1 MTLWLS
7 SRAALL
13 HSKSVSPRSS
23 AGGHLSALAAEIEAC
38 GVDAVGEAL
47 DAEIR
52 RRAARCLQGLEA
64 YRRHPFRRQPQ
75 TLPVLWREGTTRLI
89 DFGAGG
95 ADPAVLVVPSLI
107 NRWHVL
113 DLLPERSFLRHLAE
127 HGLRPLVV
135 DWGAPGPDECRF
147 DLADYVAGRLDRAF
161 VAAARVAG
169 APLAVLGYCMG
180 GLLALALALR
190 RRRQVACLALLATP
204 WDFHAER
211 EGQARLLALVADWLP
226 YLCGAGGPVPVDVI
240 QSLFLLLDPF
250 IAPRK
255 FDRFASLDH
264 ESQEARGFVALE
276 DWINDGVPMPLPTM
290 QTCLRSWY
298 GGNEPARGFGGS
310 PAVRS
315 ARNCCAGPASSSFP
329 AATISSHRARPSRS
343 PPPSARRRRAAPAA
357 RPCRHD
363 GRRPRSG
370 FVMVPD
376 RRMAAPQPEPERKS
390 RSRLKLKSRPNQAE
404 CQVPMV
410 FGAAGAPPRR
420 SKPSKPR
427 RTQTLNFVKK
437 TDIVSYCVDR
447 NIRAPHLENT
457 VDRLFDPDFLH
468 AQNRRTRGGCIG
480 PTAWLPASTGMTRG
494 A

>member
-1 MTLWLS
+1 MNKSSATSDADELARRFLALWEEYLAALLSDASSGELLGRLAAFWPAPARDPRPGDDAAGEPEPEPGPDRRLAPCPLPLHLASTMTLWLS

-211 EGQARLLALVADWLP
+211 EGQARLLALLADWLP

-298 GGNEPARGFGGS
+298 GGNEPARGLWRVAGRPVRPQLLRRPGLVVI
-310 PAVRS
+310 PRGDRIVPPRS
-315 ARNCCAGPASSSFP
+315 AEPLAVALGTAAVLRPPLGHVGMMAAARAPDLLWSPIAEWLRHSLSRREKAG
-329 AATISSHRARPSRS
+329 RPS
-343 PPPSARRRRAAPAA
+343 
-357 RPCRHD
+357 
-363 GRRPRSG
+363 
-370 FVMVPD
+370 
-376 RRMAAPQPEPERKS
+376 
-390 RSRLKLKSRPNQAE
+390 N
-404 CQVPMV
+404 
-410 FGAAGAPPRR
+410 
-420 SKPSKPR
+420 
-427 RTQTLNFVKK
+427 
-437 TDIVSYCVDR
+437 
-447 NIRAPHLENT
+447 
-457 VDRLFDPDFLH
+457 
-468 AQNRRTRGGCIG
+468 
-480 PTAWLPASTGMTRG
+480 
-494 A
+494 